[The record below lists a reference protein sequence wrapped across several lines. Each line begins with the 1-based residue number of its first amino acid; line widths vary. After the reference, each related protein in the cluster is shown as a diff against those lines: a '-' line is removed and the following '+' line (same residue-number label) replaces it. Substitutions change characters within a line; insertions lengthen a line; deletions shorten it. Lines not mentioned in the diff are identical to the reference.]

1 LELNRRIG
9 SSAGLAY
16 TLARQASLSTAQ
28 GDAETGWT
36 LVQQG
41 LEVARQTAVWDH
53 CLQRLYG
60 TGIWNRLEVGD
71 LANAGDLVEAAKR
84 LEEERRTCT
93 ICSLQLYPA
102 LAAYH
107 LASGNLETAW
117 TYTEKAQQLAETGH
131 NRAGQAQAL
140 RVRGEIHAARGEP
153 TEAGACLTQ
162 AADIFRELDQ
172 RYDLAQTLLI
182 WGDLPTGANSKVQR
196 GGGTQPR

>member
-1 LELNRRIG
+1 M
-9 SSAGLAY
+9 
-16 TLARQASLSTAQ
+16 
-28 GDAETGWT
+28 

-41 LEVARQTAVWDH
+41 LEATRQTAVWDH

-60 TGIWNRLEVGD
+60 AGIWNRLEVGD
-71 LANAGDLVEAAKR
+71 LANAGELVEAAKR

-93 ICSLQLYPA
+93 VCSLQLYPA
-102 LAAYH
+102 LAAFH

-117 TYTEKAQQLAETGH
+117 AYTEKAQQLAEMGH

-140 RVRGEIHAARGEP
+140 RMQGEIHAARGEP

-172 RYDLAQTLLI
+172 RYDLTQTLRI
-182 WGDLPTGANSKVQR
+182 WGKLPTGTNSEVQR
-196 GGGTQPR
+196 GGETQPR